1 LTSHGKIR
9 FLGFEEAAPAP
20 GVNDHCGRLGLGATA
35 QTLFPSAPYDAV
47 AADQSPSE
55 EPPKAGPP
63 KEQVEATVD
72 FINRVFSDYYQT
84 AQIHMPARFGRREFG
99 FMFLAK
105 DFVVRHIGFKSQ
117 DELRRFLVERAP
129 SHVYY
134 STAYYEKPDAP
145 TMNEKGWLGADLIFD
160 LDADHLEGAK
170 EMTYEKM
177 LAQVKVETLK
187 LVEDFLPDFGFDP
200 ASIHVVFSGG
210 RGYHIHVAD
219 PKVWQL
225 KSGERRE
232 IVDYVTGNGV
242 DEEAIIHKRAYA
254 KDDFGR
260 AKFGYVMPSV
270 DEPAWRGRL
279 ARNVVGFLERLRA
292 MGRDE
297 AVKLL
302 TSVDGLGRKKAT
314 EIFDRLKNDTPDHSG
329 RTKMDR
335 LRAGDFDQFA
345 ALVTPK
351 FIAFI
356 KDRAAVFAAGETD
369 EPVTSDIKRLIRL
382 PGSLHGKSGLTV
394 TPLTIDELRR
404 FEPLRDAA
412 HLSDDEVHL
421 KVSGEMSFP
430 LQGKTWDV
438 KPGETSLPLYA
449 AAFLMLRRKALISLE
464 NGPLAKK
471 TML

>member
-1 LTSHGKIR
+1 M
-9 FLGFEEAAPAP
+9 
-20 GVNDHCGRLGLGATA
+20 
-35 QTLFPSAPYDAV
+35 

-55 EPPKAGPP
+55 APPKAGPP

-72 FINRVFSDYYQT
+72 FINRVFSEYYET
-84 AQIHMPARFGRREFG
+84 AEIHMPSRFGRREFG

-117 DELRRFLVERAP
+117 DELRRFLVESAP
-129 SHVYY
+129 SHAYY

-200 ASIHVVFSGG
+200 GSIHIVFSGG

-242 DEEAIIHKRAYA
+242 DVEGVIRKTAYA
-254 KDDFGR
+254 KDDFGGTKKTLR
-260 AKFGYVMPSV
+260 MPSV

-279 ARNVVGFLERLRA
+279 ARNVAAFLERLRG
-292 MGRDE
+292 MERED

-302 TSVDGLGRKKAT
+302 TAVEGIGKKKAG
-314 EIFDRLKNDTPDHSG
+314 EIY
-329 RTKMDR
+329 DR
-335 LRAGDFDQFA
+335 LRNDIADRAGTTKMERLRSGVYDQFE
-345 ALVTPK
+345 ALATKDFV
-351 FIAFI
+351 AFI

-412 HLSDDEVHL
+412 HLPDDEVHV

-430 LQGKTWDV
+430 LQGKKWDV

-471 TML
+471 PA